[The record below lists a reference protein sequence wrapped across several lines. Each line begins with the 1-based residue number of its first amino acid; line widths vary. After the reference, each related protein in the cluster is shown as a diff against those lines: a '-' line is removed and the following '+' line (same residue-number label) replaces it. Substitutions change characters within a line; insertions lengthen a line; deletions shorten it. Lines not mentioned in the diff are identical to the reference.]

1 MRLLFA
7 EDDRA
12 LCRAEKTILE
22 NAGYSVDFVHNGE
35 DALDYAQ
42 AAEYDGIIL
51 DWMMPAPD
59 GVEVLRRLREGGIAT
74 PCLLLTARDAV
85 EDRVAGLD
93 AGADDYLPKPFA
105 SAELLARIRAM
116 LRRKADYKPDLL
128 KYGDLTLDRQEMNL
142 AREKKTVRLSN
153 KMYQLME
160 MLMEQ
165 PGRIFEVNQIIE
177 RIWGWD
183 CESDTNVIWVTV
195 FNLRKVLKDLGT
207 TVTIRVTRPRT
218 TAPARRSSAPSSSR
232 SHRRTHTHTPAGPA
246 RRSPAQAPQPPHRRP
261 YHQHRQQASPPQAQ
275 QPHTAAT
282 SHQQHQTPEIQ
293 HKRARAHDAA
303 PTRPRNSKR
312 ARA

>member
-7 EDDRA
+7 EDDLS

-22 NAGYSVDFVHNGE
+22 SVGYSVDFVHNGE

-59 GVEVLRRLREGGIAT
+59 GVEVLRRLRAKGIAT

-105 SAELLARIRAM
+105 TAELLARIRAM

-128 KYGDLTLDRQEMNL
+128 KYGDLTLDRQEMSL
-142 AREKKTVRLSN
+142 SRGGKTVKLSN

-160 MLMEQ
+160 MMIEQ
-165 PGRIFEVNQIIE
+165 PGRVFEVNQLIE

-183 CESDTNVIWVTV
+183 CESDSNVIWVTV
-195 FNLRKVLKDLGT
+195 FNLRKILKDLGT
-207 TVTIRVTRPRT
+207 TVTIKATRGVGY
-218 TAPARRSSAPSSSR
+218 SLED
-232 SHRRTHTHTPAGPA
+232 G
-246 RRSPAQAPQPPHRRP
+246 
-261 YHQHRQQASPPQAQ
+261 
-275 QPHTAAT
+275 
-282 SHQQHQTPEIQ
+282 
-293 HKRARAHDAA
+293 K
-303 PTRPRNSKR
+303 
-312 ARA
+312 

>member
-7 EDDRA
+7 EDDKA

-22 NAGYSVDFVHNGE
+22 SAGYSVDFVHNGE

-59 GVEVLRRLREGGIAT
+59 GVEVLRRLRAKGIAT

-85 EDRVAGLD
+85 EDRVTGLD

-105 SAELLARIRAM
+105 TAELLARIRAM

-128 KYGDLTLDRQEMNL
+128 KYGDLTLDRQEMSL
-142 AREKKTVRLSN
+142 SRGGKTVKLSN

-160 MLMEQ
+160 MMIEQ
-165 PGRIFEVNQIIE
+165 PGRVFEVNQLIE

-183 CESDTNVIWVTV
+183 CESDSNVIWVTV
-195 FNLRKVLKDLGT
+195 FNLRKILKDLGT
-207 TVTIRVTRPRT
+207 TVTIKATRGVGY
-218 TAPARRSSAPSSSR
+218 SLE
-232 SHRRTHTHTPAGPA
+232 GG
-246 RRSPAQAPQPPHRRP
+246 
-261 YHQHRQQASPPQAQ
+261 
-275 QPHTAAT
+275 
-282 SHQQHQTPEIQ
+282 
-293 HKRARAHDAA
+293 K
-303 PTRPRNSKR
+303 
-312 ARA
+312 